1 MIEVADTG
9 PGVPVSARARL
20 FTAFS
25 SSRSGG
31 SGLGLVI
38 SADLVHGHGGAITLV
53 SGTDEENPGA
63 RFRVT
68 LPQAAIGT
76 QYNG

>member
-9 PGVPVSARARL
+9 PGVPASARARL

-38 SADLVHGHGGAITLV
+38 AADLVRGHGGAITLV
-53 SGTDEENPGA
+53 SGADEENSGA
-63 RFRVT
+63 KFRVT
-68 LPQAAIGT
+68 LPQAAFGT
-76 QYNG
+76 Q

>member
-9 PGVPVSARARL
+9 PGVPESARARL

-25 SSRSGG
+25 SSRTGG

-53 SGTDEENPGA
+53 TGADEDNPGA
-63 RFRVT
+63 KFHIT
-68 LPQAAIGT
+68 LPQAAIGA
-76 QYNG
+76 Q